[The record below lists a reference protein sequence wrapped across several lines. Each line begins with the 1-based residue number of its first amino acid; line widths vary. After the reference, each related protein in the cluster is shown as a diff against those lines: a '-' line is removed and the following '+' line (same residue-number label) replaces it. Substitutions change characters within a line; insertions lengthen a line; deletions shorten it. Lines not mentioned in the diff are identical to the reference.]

1 MTYLRLN
8 DGHESFKIS
17 TDDVIPAIQIVK
29 FLEPNTTLSISDY
42 LVAYQL
48 TTESEKNE
56 DGMVNFKKQATPLLP
71 CNEVYPVG
79 EYPSALTD

>member
-56 DGMVNFKKQATPLLP
+56 DGMVSLKKQATPLLP